1 MRPIAT
7 LLTLILICFLF
18 WLDRDKRHKA
28 SRALIIPI
36 LWLLI
41 IGSHPITVW
50 AGIFSGVS
58 NNQAML
64 DSAAQSQQSA
74 TPASDVGTE
83 SSSGDAA
90 FYGLMIASAAVV
102 LYRRRRTVMPVIKA
116 NLPIIC
122 FLSYCALSALWS
134 DFPFIAFKRWGKT
147 AGEFMMVL
155 VVFTDPLPER
165 AIKKFFTAAGF
176 ILIPLSILFIKYYPD
191 YGLTLNIWT
200 WESWYNGVTENKNML
215 GMLSLVSGLNSMW
228 CLQSAFYDKRTPN
241 RFRVIAAHTAVVVM
255 VSGLLLIA
263 NSMTSL
269 SCFCL
274 ANFVL
279 FVIFL
284 PLSRGKKIIVHS
296 VVAFCVLLAI
306 FALFLDSSGSMVQSL
321 GRNSTLTGRTAIWN
335 AVLSTHTNPLIGTGF
350 ESFWTGD
357 RMRQVW
363 ALTAEG
369 IQEAHDGY
377 IEVYINLGFL
387 GLVFLGAAI
396 LHAYRSLLR
405 EFALGWHT
413 ARLRLALLASGLI
426 YSLSEAGFRQ
436 LSIVWLSFLFALTVV
451 PHFQQ
456 SRLAN
461 MRSNFQQLR
470 KRATPSILGIK
481 GASAFGHR

>member
-1 MRPIAT
+1 MKPIAT
-7 LLTLILICFLF
+7 LLTLILICILF
-18 WLDRDKRHKA
+18 WLDRDKRNKA
-28 SRALIIPI
+28 SRALLIPI

-64 DSAAQSQQSA
+64 DSATQSQQSA

-90 FYGLMIASAAVV
+90 FYGLMIAAAVVV
-102 LYRRRRTVMPVIKA
+102 LYRRRRNVIPVLKS

-122 FLSYCALSALWS
+122 FLLYCAASALWS

-176 ILIPLSILFIKYYPD
+176 VLIPLSILFIKYYPD

-228 CLQSAFYDKRTPN
+228 CLQSAFYDRRLAN
-241 RFRVIAAHTAVVVM
+241 RYRVILAHALVVIM
-255 VSGLLLIA
+255 VAGLLLIA

-279 FVIFL
+279 AVIFL
-284 PLSRGKKIIVHS
+284 PMSSGKKIIVHS
-296 VVAFCVLLAI
+296 VIGFCIALAI

-321 GRNSTLTGRTAIWN
+321 GRNSTLTGRTAIWK
-335 AVLSTHTNPLIGTGF
+335 AVLSVHSNPLIGTGF

-377 IEVYINLGFL
+377 LEVYINLGFL
-387 GLVFLGAAI
+387 GIAFLAAAI
-396 LHAYRSLLR
+396 IHAYRSLLR
-405 EFALGWHT
+405 EFSFGWHT

-451 PHFQQ
+451 PYFQR
-456 SRLAN
+456 SRQAG
-461 MRSNFQQLR
+461 MRSDFRQLHAR
-470 KRATPSILGIK
+470 PTPSILSLK
-481 GASAFGHR
+481 GASTIGQR